1 MRTRWWAVAL
11 VAATLSS
18 LLLVGLPLYFIRPFV
33 PQTETGVAVSYALRS
48 LAPLL
53 TIVLLAAGLVCA
65 AALWK
70 GGRVLRRVGVVAALL
85 VLAAMVPAARWS
97 PEETMFRPLPEPG
110 FIEAS
115 RASHVEPD
123 DMVLGIEIGGQAKA
137 YPVRLLAYHHVVN
150 DELNGVALAA
160 TY

>member
-1 MRTRWWAVAL
+1 MRTRWWTAAL
-11 VAATLSS
+11 LLATLAS
-18 LLLVGLPLYFIRPFV
+18 LLLVGLPIYFIRPFV
-33 PQTETGVAVSYALRS
+33 PQTERGMAVSYTLRS

-53 TIVLLAAGLVCA
+53 TVVLLAAGLVCA
-65 AALWK
+65 GALWK
-70 GGRVLRRVGVVAALL
+70 GRRLLRRLGLVLALL
-85 VLAAMVPAARWS
+85 ILAAMVPAARWS

-110 FIEAS
+110 FIESS

-123 DMVLGIEIGGQAKA
+123 DMVLGIEIEGRAKA

-150 DELNGVALAA
+150 DELNGVALVA